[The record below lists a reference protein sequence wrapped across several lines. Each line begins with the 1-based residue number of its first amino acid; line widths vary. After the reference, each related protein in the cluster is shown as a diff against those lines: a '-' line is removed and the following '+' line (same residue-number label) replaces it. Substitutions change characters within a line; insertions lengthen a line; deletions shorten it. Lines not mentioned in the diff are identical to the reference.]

1 MSQPIQET
9 SDLVEHWLKAAI
21 EGDVGAFEQLY
32 RAYHR
37 RLLMFCTRLCGEQPL
52 AEEVVQEA
60 FVKAWQGLPG
70 FKQQSQFY
78 TWLRTIASRVV
89 IDRIRLKSHQ
99 VWENSVEFDLDIATL
114 QNETGTEIDLNKLI
128 MKLPD
133 GARSVFV
140 LHDIEGYSH
149 QEIGNLLNIAVG
161 TSKAQLARARRLL
174 RDGYR
179 TDNEPQHQ

>member
-1 MSQPIQET
+1 MPIT
-9 SDLVEHWLKAAI
+9 SEQVDRWMEAAI
-21 EGDVGAFEQLY
+21 SGDVHSFEQLY
-32 RAYHR
+32 RIYHR
-37 RLLMFCTRLCGEQPL
+37 RLLMFCTRLCGEQSL

-99 VWENSVEFDLDIATL
+99 IWENSVEFDANIAAL
-114 QNETGTEIDLNKLI
+114 KHESAENIDLNKLI
-128 MKLPD
+128 LKLPD
-133 GARSVFV
+133 GARSVLV

-149 QEIGNLLNIAVG
+149 QEVGKLLNIAVG
-161 TSKAQLARARRLL
+161 TSKAQLARARMLL
-174 RDGYR
+174 REAYLAG
-179 TDNEPQHQ
+179 NKL

>member
-1 MSQPIQET
+1 MSQSIQIT
-9 SDLVEHWLKAAI
+9 SGQVDRWIEAAI
-21 EGDVGAFEQLY
+21 SGDINSFEHLY

-37 RLLMFCTRLCGEQPL
+37 RLLMFCTRLCGEQSL

-99 VWENSVEFDLDIATL
+99 IWENSVEFDSEIAAHHP
-114 QNETGTEIDLNKLI
+114 ESGAKIDLDKLI
-128 MKLPD
+128 LKLPH
-133 GARSVFV
+133 GARSVLV

-149 QEIGNLLNIAVG
+149 QEIGNLLNIATG
-161 TSKAQLARARRLL
+161 TSKAQLARARMLL
-174 RDGYR
+174 RELYLAGSK
-179 TDNEPQHQ
+179 Q